1 MNRPAP
7 QRLRAWLITPALNT
21 DRFEKAKTCGADVA
35 LADLE
40 DSVAPTDKAKARASA
55 ARFLNPAAGG
65 PVLGLRVNAPVT
77 SDGIHD
83 LAAITGYPHR
93 PVIVLVPKVE
103 SARDIEVVAG
113 ALDTGE
119 HAPVIY
125 ALIETPRAID
135 RLPAIVTADRLGG
148 LLFGAADY
156 AALTGCARTWEALLY
171 ARSAVANNAG
181 TASVPAIDSP
191 YFDVQDL
198 DGLGREAERARAL
211 GFQGK
216 GAVHPR
222 QIPVIT
228 QAFTPS
234 EDEVAAAQAVVDA
247 GHHASAAV
255 TTVRGQMVGPP
266 LVAAAQAVVA
276 RAAAPAPPASRS

>member
-7 QRLRAWLITPALNT
+7 QPLRAWLITPALNA
-21 DRFEKAKTCGADVA
+21 DRFEKATSCGADVA

-40 DSVAPTDKAKARASA
+40 DSVALADKAAARASA
-55 ARFLNPAAGG
+55 ARFLYPAADGG

-77 SDGIHD
+77 ADGVHD
-83 LAAITGYPHR
+83 LAAITGYPCQ
-93 PVIVLVPKVE
+93 PGIVLVSKVE

-113 ALDTGE
+113 ALDTGG
-119 HAPVIY
+119 HAPVLY

-135 RLPAIVTADRLGG
+135 RLPAIVKADRLGG

-171 ARSAVANNAG
+171 ARSAVANTAG
-181 TASVPAIDSP
+181 AAGIPAIDSP

-198 DGLGREAERARAL
+198 DGLHREAERARSL

-228 QAFTPS
+228 RAFTPS
-234 EDEVAAAQAVVDA
+234 AEEVAAAQAVVAA
-247 GHHASAAV
+247 GHEASAAV
-255 TTVRGQMVGPP
+255 TTVGGQMVGPP
-266 LVAAAQAVVA
+266 LLTAAQAVVD
-276 RAAAPAPPASRS
+276 RAAASRS